1 MLANLPPIYGL
12 YCCIVPVFMYGLL
25 GTSSQVHI
33 GPFALVSMMVS
44 SSLSYINPD
53 ENFDDYLGA
62 VTTLCFICGV
72 IHLVLGLCYG
82 GIVTRLL
89 SETIVTA
96 FTTASAFNIGGSQLK
111 HLWGVSCSDQVFLKI
126 VRSLFFTD
134 LRNQFN
140 WWAFLM
146 GGCATVVLYLM
157 KVLNKKYLPKKPLP
171 VEVVRSWID
180 LSIVVFASNCDCPM
194 SFIFSPST
202 FMLPSSTS

>member
-1 MLANLPPIYGL
+1 
-12 YCCIVPVFMYGLL
+12 MYGLL

-126 VRSLFFTD
+126 VRSLYRF
-134 LRNQFN
+134 
-140 WWAFLM
+140 A
-146 GGCATVVLYLM
+146 
-157 KVLNKKYLPKKPLP
+157 KPVQL
-171 VEVVRSWID
+171 VGILDGW
-180 LSIVVFASNCDCPM
+180 LCDCG
-194 SFIFSPST
+194 SVSDEGT
-202 FMLPSSTS
+202 E

>member
-1 MLANLPPIYGL
+1 MAYAMLANLPPIYGL

-44 SSLSYINPD
+44 STLSFIDPEEDADGYI
-53 ENFDDYLGA
+53 GA
-62 VTTLCFICGV
+62 VTTLCLVCGV

-82 GIVTRLL
+82 GVVTRLL

-146 GGCATVVLYLM
+146 GGCATIVLYLM

-171 VEVVRSWID
+171 VEVSVLKSR
-180 LSIVVFASNCDCPM
+180 
-194 SFIFSPST
+194 
-202 FMLPSSTS
+202 